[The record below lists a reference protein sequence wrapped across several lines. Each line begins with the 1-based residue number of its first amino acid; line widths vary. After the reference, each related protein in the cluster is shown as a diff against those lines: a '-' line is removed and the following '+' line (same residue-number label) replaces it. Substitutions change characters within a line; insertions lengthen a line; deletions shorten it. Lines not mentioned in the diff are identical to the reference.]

1 MTEEYKSCRLCRR
14 ECGVNRTENG
24 RGICRSSDEMTV
36 ARAALHMWEEPIIS
50 GKEGSGAI
58 FFGGCSLGC
67 IYCQNREISR
77 GDKGKNVSIKRLAEI
92 MIELEGQGAHNINLV
107 TPTHFAPSIKESIL
121 IAREKGLSVPVV
133 YNTGGY
139 DSISTLKMLE
149 GAVDVYLPDFK
160 YYRAE
165 TARLYSNA
173 ENYPESAVDAIEE
186 MLRQTGRAQIGTD
199 GLIKRGV
206 VVRILLLPGHVAE
219 AKLILK
225 RLYTRF
231 KDEIFISL
239 MSQYTPMQ
247 NMPRPLDRP
256 VTKQEYRELTDYAA
270 GLGITNAFIQNRES
284 SDEAYIPSFDNIGV

>member
-14 ECGVNRTENG
+14 ECGVNRTENE
-24 RGICRSSDEMTV
+24 RGICSSTDEMTV

-50 GKEGSGAI
+50 GERGSGAI

-77 GDKGKNVSIKRLAEI
+77 QGKGKKVSVKRLAEI
-92 MIELEGQGAHNINLV
+92 MLELQGQGAHNINLV
-107 TPTHFAPSIKESIL
+107 TPTHFAPSIKESVSL
-121 IAREKGLSVPVV
+121 ARSQGLSVPVV

-139 DSISTLKMLE
+139 DSISTLRMLE
-149 GAVDVYLPDFK
+149 GTVDVYLPDFK
-160 YYRAE
+160 YYRIK
-165 TARLYSNA
+165 TAKLYSNA
-173 ENYPESAVDAIEE
+173 ENYPESVLEAIKE
-186 MLRQTGRAQIGTD
+186 MLRQTGRAQIGKD

-225 RLYTRF
+225 QLYKSF

-239 MSQYTPMQ
+239 MSQYTPIP

-256 VTKQEYRELTDYAA
+256 VTKQEYRELLDYAA
-270 GLGITNAFIQNRES
+270 GLGITNAFTQNRES
-284 SDEAYIPSFDNIGV
+284 SSEAYIPSFDGEGV

>member
-14 ECGVNRTENG
+14 ECGVNRTENE
-24 RGICRSSDEMTV
+24 RGICSSTDEMTV

-50 GKEGSGAI
+50 GERGSGAI

-77 GDKGKNVSIKRLAEI
+77 QGKGKKVSVKRLAEI
-92 MIELEGQGAHNINLV
+92 MLELQGQGAHNINLV
-107 TPTHFAPSIKESIL
+107 TPTHFAPSIKESVSL
-121 IAREKGLSVPVV
+121 ARSQGLSVPVV

-139 DSISTLKMLE
+139 DSISTLRMLE
-149 GAVDVYLPDFK
+149 GTVDVYLPDFK
-160 YYRAE
+160 YYRSK
-165 TARLYSNA
+165 TAKLYSNA
-173 ENYPESAVDAIEE
+173 ENYPESVLETIKE
-186 MLRQTGRAQIGTD
+186 MLRQTGRAQIGKD

-225 RLYTRF
+225 QLYTSF

-239 MSQYTPMQ
+239 MSQYTPIP

-256 VTKQEYRELTDYAA
+256 VTKQEYRELLDYAA
-270 GLGITNAFIQNRES
+270 GLGITNAFTQNRES
-284 SDEAYIPSFDNIGV
+284 SSEAYIPSFDGEGV

>member
-1 MTEEYKSCRLCRR
+1 
-14 ECGVNRTENG
+14 
-24 RGICRSSDEMTV
+24 MTV

-50 GKEGSGAI
+50 GERGSGAI

-77 GDKGKNVSIKRLAEI
+77 QGKGKKVSVKRLAEI
-92 MIELEGQGAHNINLV
+92 MLELQGQGAHNINLV
-107 TPTHFAPSIKESIL
+107 TPTHFAPSIKESVSL
-121 IAREKGLSVPVV
+121 ARSQGLSVPVV

-139 DSISTLKMLE
+139 DSISTLRMLE
-149 GAVDVYLPDFK
+149 GTVDVYLPDFK
-160 YYRAE
+160 YYRSK
-165 TARLYSNA
+165 TAKLYSNA
-173 ENYPESAVDAIEE
+173 ENYPESVPEAIKE
-186 MLRQTGRAQIGTD
+186 MLRQTGRAQIGKD

-225 RLYTRF
+225 QLYTSF

-239 MSQYTPMQ
+239 MSQYTPIP

-256 VTKQEYRELTDYAA
+256 VTKQEYRELLDYAA
-270 GLGITNAFIQNRES
+270 GLGITNAFTQNRES
-284 SDEAYIPSFDNIGV
+284 SSEAYIPSFDGEGV